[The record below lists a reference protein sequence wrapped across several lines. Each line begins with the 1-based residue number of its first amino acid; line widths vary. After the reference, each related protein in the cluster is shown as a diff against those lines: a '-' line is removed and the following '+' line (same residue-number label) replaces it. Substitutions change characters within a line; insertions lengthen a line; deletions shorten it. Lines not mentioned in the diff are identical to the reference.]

1 MQLRSIRLI
10 YFKEMLDLLRD
21 RRTIISMVIVP
32 IAVMPL
38 LFSGMDY
45 FFSRSR
51 KQAQE
56 QRYRLALKQEINLD
70 GITGA
75 LEQAGFQTQT
85 SDDPRR
91 AVENKE
97 AETGVEVS
105 GQAPKIA
112 VRIYA
117 DLSQFESEVA
127 IRRIERALDQLKDQ
141 QVKLELQ
148 RAGLQERILT
158 PFSVERVNTA
168 PPQKMSGLMIG
179 NLLGYMIVIFMLT
192 GGMYPGIDMTA
203 GEKERRTMEMLLSSP
218 ASREEIVLGKVLAT
232 ITATAITGIL
242 TIISIGLSF
251 YFGIGRRG
259 GGNIG
264 RLGRQTNEILL
275 DATTILLVLTAVLPM
290 AVLSAALIIAIA
302 TLAKSYKEA
311 QSYLTPLIIVAIFPA
326 MVSFL
331 PGIKLSAGVALIP
344 IVNFSLLTKE
354 LMLNEWSWPGFGLTI
369 LSNIIYAAVA
379 FVAAVTVF
387 KKESVLFRT

>member
-1 MQLRSIRLI
+1 
-10 YFKEMLDLLRD
+10 
-21 RRTIISMVIVP
+21 
-32 IAVMPL
+32 
-38 LFSGMDY
+38 
-45 FFSRSR
+45 
-51 KQAQE
+51 
-56 QRYRLALKQEINLD
+56 
-70 GITGA
+70 
-75 LEQAGFQTQT
+75 
-85 SDDPRR
+85 
-91 AVENKE
+91 VENKE

-141 QVKLELQ
+141 QIKLELQ

-168 PPQKMSGLMIG
+168 PPQKMSGLMVG

-203 GEKERRTMEMLLSSP
+203 GEKERRTIEMLLSSP

-232 ITATAITGIL
+232 ITATAITGVL

-264 RLGRQTNEILL
+264 RLGHQTNEILL

-326 MVSFL
+326 TVSFL

-354 LMLNEWSWPGFGLTI
+354 LMLNEWSWPGYALTT

-387 KKESVLFRT
+387 KKERVLFRT

>member
-1 MQLRSIRLI
+1 MQLRSTRLI

-21 RRTIISMVIVP
+21 RRTIISMIIIP

-38 LFSGMDY
+38 LFSGVDY

-56 QRYRLALKQEINLD
+56 QRFRLALKQEINLD

-75 LEQAGFQTQT
+75 LEQAGFQAQT

-91 AVENKE
+91 AVEKKD

-105 GQAPKIA
+105 GQAPNIA
-112 VRIYA
+112 VKIYA

-127 IRRIERALDQLKDQ
+127 IRRIEKALDQLKDQ
-141 QVKLELQ
+141 RIKLELQ

-158 PFSVERVNTA
+158 PFRVERVNTA
-168 PPQKMSGLMIG
+168 PPQKMSGLAIG

-242 TIISIGLSF
+242 TIISLGISF

-259 GGNIG
+259 TGNAG
-264 RLGRQTNEILL
+264 LPGQTNDILL
-275 DATTILLVLTAVLPM
+275 DATTILLVMTAVLPM

-302 TLAKSYKEA
+302 TLAKSFKEA
-311 QSYLTPLIIVAIFPA
+311 QSYLTPLIFAAIFPA

-354 LMLNEWSWPGFGLTI
+354 LMLNEWSWTGFALTI
-369 LSNIIYAAVA
+369 ISNIIYAAVA
-379 FVAAVTVF
+379 FIAAVTVF

>member
-1 MQLRSIRLI
+1 MQLRSTRLI

-56 QRYRLALKQEINLD
+56 QRFRLALKQEINLD
-70 GITGA
+70 GITSA
-75 LEQAGFQTQT
+75 LEQAGFQAQT

-97 AETGVEVS
+97 AETGMEVS

-141 QVKLELQ
+141 QIKLELQ
-148 RAGLQERILT
+148 RAGLEERILT

-168 PPQKMSGLMIG
+168 PPQKMSGLVIG

-232 ITATAITGIL
+232 ITATAITGVL

-259 GGNIG
+259 GGNTG
-264 RLGRQTNEILL
+264 PPGQTNEILL
-275 DATTILLVLTAVLPM
+275 DATTILLVLAAVLPM
-290 AVLSAALIIAIA
+290 AVLSSALVIAIA
-302 TLAKSYKEA
+302 ILAKSYKEA